1 MAVQQVEAFQH
12 CQQGRAASLVKAGS
26 GDKGVDIRRL
36 PERFEYFQL
45 QGQCMAGEL

>member
-36 PERFEYFQL
+36 LSVSNTSSSRANA
-45 QGQCMAGEL
+45 MAGEL